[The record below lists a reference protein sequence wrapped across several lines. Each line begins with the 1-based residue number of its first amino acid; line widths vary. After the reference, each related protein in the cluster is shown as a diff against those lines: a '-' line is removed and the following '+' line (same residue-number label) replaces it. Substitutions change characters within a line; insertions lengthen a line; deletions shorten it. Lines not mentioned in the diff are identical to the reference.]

1 MIESINSS
9 PLEMTKFY
17 ENEFLK
23 VNKKNEFILRT
34 YPAIIVDIVMNEEI
48 KILLIHT
55 LASQF
60 LLLLSCNSNK
70 INRIIEKV
78 VTEYQLLKHR
88 I

>member
-1 MIESINSS
+1 MIQSLNLS
-9 PLEMTKFY
+9 PLQMIKFY

-60 LLLLSCNSNK
+60 LLLLSCKNNK

>member
-1 MIESINSS
+1 MIQSLNLS
-9 PLEMTKFY
+9 PLQMIKFY

-23 VNKKNEFILRT
+23 VSKKNEFILRT

-48 KILLIHT
+48 KIQLIHT

-60 LLLLSCNSNK
+60 LLLLSCKSNK
-70 INRIIEKV
+70 INRIIEKL